1 MRIRSRK
8 AACPARH
15 MRLGAATLDY
25 ILVVGII
32 LPLALIVIPAG
43 KHVLELVYEMSCVL
57 IAWPFL

>member
-1 MRIRSRK
+1 MRIRSRQ
-8 AACPARH
+8 ARSAVRH
-15 MRLGAATLDY
+15 VRCGAATLDY

-32 LPLALIVIPAG
+32 LPLAVIVIPAG